1 MSNTN
6 HGDLN
11 LLIDNHFDTSFGP
24 LTDKESYQKI
34 LAKIGEQP
42 EGVIFLTKS
51 PEEAKAA
58 KEIGITPILVLTHRK
73 NIEKLDESD
82 KQMTRIR
89 SFNELEFE

>member
-6 HGDLN
+6 YGDLN
-11 LLIDNHFDTSFGP
+11 LSGNHFDTSFGS
-24 LTDKESYQKI
+24 LTGKESYKNI

-51 PEEAKAA
+51 PEEAKAV
-58 KEIGITPILVLTHRK
+58 KEILTHRR
-73 NIEKLDESD
+73 NIQKLDESD

-89 SFNELEFE
+89 SFNELE